1 MNERTAE
8 QSPKADK
15 RVIWRP
21 WITTRDGRRIYARAY
36 GKKAFRI
43 EVDQ

>member
-1 MNERTAE
+1 MHERTAE
-8 QSPKADK
+8 QSPQADK

-21 WITTRDGRRIYARAY
+21 WTTTRDGRRIYARTY

>member
-1 MNERTAE
+1 MHEGTAE

-15 RVIWRP
+15 RFIWRP
-21 WITTRDGRRIYARAY
+21 WTTTRDGRRIYARAY